1 MHMFQINHLIRS
13 SLISVLLLT
22 ASIPVLAVNAGQTA
36 RNAAVPDA
44 GYHLPPPELQA
55 VVDAPRG
62 PLFRLGPQ
70 LA

>member
-1 MHMFQINHLIRS
+1 MFQINHLIRS

-44 GYHLPPPELQA
+44 TIYRH
-55 VVDAPRG
+55 RNY
-62 PLFRLGPQ
+62 RLLWMLRAARCSGWDRNCITHC
-70 LA
+70 